1 MPRQP
6 LNDLAAFAVVA
17 EERSFTVA
25 ARRLEVSP
33 SALSHMMRSLE
44 TRLGVRLLARTT
56 RSVAPTDAGRRL
68 LDELRPALD
77 QIDAGLGSLLAL
89 RDTPAGRL
97 RITAVK
103 HAVETLLMSTLHE
116 FTAAYPEIALEI
128 DVDDGLSD
136 IVIGGYDAGI
146 RFAGSVHQD
155 MIAVPVGPELRS
167 AVVAAS
173 AYMVERAPPATLTDL
188 ADHRC
193 ITHRRPDGG
202 SYPWPL
208 LENGKLHQIRVEG
221 ALAFNDS
228 ELVVQAAVQGQGVA
242 CVFADRAAPLIASG
256 ALVELLEGRCAVL
269 PGYALY
275 HAGRRQTP
283 VALTLFAKWLR
294 HANRERPS

>member
-6 LNDLAAFAVVA
+6 LNDLAAFAIVA
-17 EERSFTVA
+17 EERSFTAA

-44 TRLGVRLLARTT
+44 ARLGVRLLARTT
-56 RSVAPTDAGRRL
+56 RSVASTEAGRRL
-68 LDELRPALD
+68 LAKLRPALNE
-77 QIDAGLGSLLAL
+77 IDAGLDAVSTL
-89 RDTPAGRL
+89 RDVPAGRL

-103 HAVETLLMSTLHE
+103 HAVETLLMPRLPE
-116 FTAAYPEIALEI
+116 FTAAYPEIGIEI

-136 IVIGGYDAGI
+136 IVVGGYDAGI
-146 RFAGSVHQD
+146 RFAGSVHKD
-155 MIAVPVGPELRS
+155 MIAVPVGLELRS
-167 AVVAAS
+167 AVIAAS
-173 AYMVERAPPATLTDL
+173 AYMVGRASPAKLSDL

-208 LENGKLHQIRVEG
+208 HEDGRLHQVRVAG

-228 ELVVQAAVQGQGVA
+228 ELVMEAAARGQGVA

-275 HAGRRQTP
+275 YAGRRQTP

-294 HANRERPS
+294 DSNRERGA